1 MGNLESVG
9 IWSQCVL
16 ESVGIWSTTHRPA
29 TRRQGAPVATPLGP
43 TNQPT
48 ASRPCACAGAM
59 VGAAV
64 VLDKRGKYVGYPTR
78 FRMNVEWFGRGWS
91 GELHASMHTG
101 CQRLHR

>member
-1 MGNLESVG
+1 
-9 IWSQCVL
+9 
-16 ESVGIWSTTHRPA
+16 
-29 TRRQGAPVATPLGP
+29 
-43 TNQPT
+43 
-48 ASRPCACAGAM
+48 M